1 MSGLEAIGLE
11 TIGIVGLGNWGTAL
25 GHHLARKGHKV
36 LGWSSTPEI
45 VASINSTHRHPLF
58 FKDLQVSERMS
69 ATEDLETALQQEILV
84 LAVPSSAL
92 DQISTLKKI
101 PNGKLV
107 VSAIKG
113 LEHNRLQTPLQF
125 IEALVGDASRLAV
138 ISGPSFAIDVINNR
152 PVGLVAASASE
163 STARAVAKLFT
174 AEWLRAYVSTD
185 PLGVELGGVIK
196 NVIAVAAG
204 VCDGLDF
211 GESARAGLI
220 TRGLA
225 EMTRL
230 AVAMGADARTLSGL
244 SGLGDLAMTATSK
257 TSRNYTVGYR
267 LGKGEKLSDIIAT
280 LGSVAEGVSTTPL
293 VIELSKRH
301 NVELPISSAVAM
313 LLGGS
318 VTAVEMAKALI
329 SRPIKGEF

>member
-1 MSGLEAIGLE
+1 MEKLESIGV
-11 TIGIVGLGNWGTAL
+11 VGLGNWGTAL
-25 GHHLARKGHKV
+25 GHHLARKGHTV
-36 LGWSSTPEI
+36 LGWSTTPEI
-45 VASINSTHRHPLF
+45 VTSINDAHYHPLF
-58 FKDLQVSERMS
+58 FKDVLISERMS
-69 ATEDLETALQQEILV
+69 ATDDLEKTLQQEVLV

-92 DQISTLKKI
+92 DQITALDRIAK
-101 PNGKLV
+101 GKLV

-125 IEALVGDASRLAV
+125 IEALVGDPSRLAV
-138 ISGPSFAIDVINNR
+138 ISGPSFAIDVVNNR
-152 PVGLVAASASE
+152 PVGLVAASTSE
-163 STARAVAKLFT
+163 TTARRVAELFT
-174 AEWLRAYVSTD
+174 AEWLRAYISTD
-185 PLGVELGGVIK
+185 PLGVELGGVVK
-196 NVIAVAAG
+196 NVVAVAAG
-204 VCDGLDF
+204 VCDGLDL

-257 TSRNYTVGYR
+257 TSRNYTVGFR

-280 LGSVAEGVSTTPL
+280 LGSVAEGVTTTPL